1 MHQTSKSKTIQRL
14 EKFTPHAQGKTEQN
28 KHLQSNR
35 HQW

>member
-14 EKFTPHAQGKTEQN
+14 EKFTPHPQGKTEQN